1 MTTKTTAI
9 RAIDEKLAGV
19 DEGSFRHQVLRA
31 ARSFKTSWIELAR
44 LLHCVQRD
52 RMYKEWGFLTFEGY
66 CSREIGIRSATASKL
81 LLSYRYLEKEEPD
94 FLSLD
99 EVPTA
104 RVPSPE
110 AVGVLRRARKN
121 RALSEDD
128 LRKLRE
134 DVMVEGKDHR
144 DVYSRF
150 KSLKEAADPEAA
162 RMESRAQHM
171 RRLIA
176 GLRSVR
182 KEGEI
187 LRVVPRTLLEA
198 IDDLIERFAKEAGS
212 A

>member
-1 MTTKTTAI
+1 MTTNTSAI
-9 RAIDEKLAGV
+9 RAIEEKLAGV
-19 DEGSFRHQVLRA
+19 EEGSFRHQVLLA
-31 ARSFKTSWIELAR
+31 ARSFKTSWIDLAR
-44 LLHCVQRD
+44 YLHCVQRD

-66 CSREIGIRSATASKL
+66 CSKEIGIRRATASKL

-99 EVPTA
+99 GVPTA
-104 RVPSPE
+104 NVPSPE
-110 AVGVLRRARKN
+110 AVGILRRARKS
-121 RALSEDD
+121 RAFSEDD
-128 LRKLRE
+128 LRQLRE

-162 RMESRAQHM
+162 RMESRALHM

-176 GLRSVR
+176 GLQSVR

-187 LRVVPRTLLEA
+187 LRVVPRALLKA
-198 IDDLIERFAKEAGS
+198 IDELIARFTKEADS